1 MAIPTQVL
9 LINGDYIRQYTE
21 LNKSVEEGYIR
32 SSVRKAQDIELQPL
46 LGTDLYNKILSD
58 TEDASISGV
67 YLTLKDTYIKPCLV
81 EWAMYYLIPI
91 LDVKIDNGGLVQRI
105 SENTTPATSTV
116 VNRLMDHHLAS
127 AKFYAQRMVNYI
139 CENSSLFPE
148 YSTNNDNQLWPMGN
162 KVAGFG
168 VVGSN
173 PNRNNLP
180 GELQKWPYRINP

>member
-1 MAIPTQVL
+1 MAIPQQVL

-21 LNKSVEEGYIR
+21 LNKSVEEGYLR
-32 SSVRKAQDIELQPL
+32 SSIRKAQDIELQPL
-46 LGTDLYNKILSD
+46 LGTDLYNKILDD
-58 TEDASISGV
+58 TKNATISGA
-67 YLTLKDTYIKPCLV
+67 YLTLKDTYIKQCLV
-81 EWAMYYLIPI
+81 EWTLYYLIPV
-91 LDVKIDNGGLVQRI
+91 LDTKIDNGGIVQRI
-105 SENTTPATSTV
+105 SENTTPATSTG

-148 YSTNNDNQLWPMGN
+148 YSTNNDNQLWPSPN

-173 PNRNNLP
+173 PNRNNFP
-180 GELQKWPYRINP
+180 AELQRWPYRINP

>member
-46 LGTDLYNKILSD
+46 LGTDLYNKILED
-58 TEDASISGV
+58 TEDASITGA

-81 EWAMYYLIPI
+81 EWTMYYLIPI

-105 SENTTPATSTV
+105 SENTTPATSTG

-139 CENSSLFPE
+139 CENSASFPE
-148 YSTNNDNQLWPMGN
+148 YSTNSQNQLWPFSN
-162 KVAGFG
+162 KTAGFG
-168 VVGSN
+168 VVGS
-173 PNRNNLP
+173 PQNRGNVPASLWN
-180 GELQKWPYRINP
+180 WPYRINP